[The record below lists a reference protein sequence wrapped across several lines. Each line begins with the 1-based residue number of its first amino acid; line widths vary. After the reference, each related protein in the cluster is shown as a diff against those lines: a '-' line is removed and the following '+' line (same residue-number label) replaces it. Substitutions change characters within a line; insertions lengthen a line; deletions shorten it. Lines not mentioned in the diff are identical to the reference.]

1 MKIEVD
7 KQGKQVVLN
16 LIDASLKLGGIQA
29 FNNAS
34 TALTAMGVATIPKKR
49 KPDKEKKD

>member
-7 KQGKQVVLN
+7 KQGEQVVIN
-16 LIDASLKLGGIQA
+16 LIDAALKLGGIQA

-49 KPDKEKKD
+49 KRQPIKK